1 MSSGERFAFP
11 PFCAQ
16 AASASPYNYGPKEQQ
31 NTFGYHLQ
39 PKFRN
44 TNNKNCDLLDLF
56 EEGVAK
62 EKLHKIELRK
72 DAMMLLRIKQKYDI
86 ISQHFA
92 KYKDRTYGGHK
103 KPKFPVIK
111 LNNGDNLLMYPPD
124 EMYQFPEVYEI
135 FLEELQNCNI
145 SFFGALPNLHRL
157 SIRFSNISLMDESE
171 YLAVPRYI
179 NLRELNLNCN
189 NLDTSCLYIICHMK
203 NLRILNLMGNFL
215 TTDIPDLTELEYLE
229 ELNLSYN
236 HIESYFINLNLL
248 KDFKLHGNNLIQD
261 QNNQNNS
268 EYNKLNQT
276 EESKDEDVVN
286 TQPNIRNSKPNEK
299 KKEKKNKAKET
310 LSESSKNTDEMKTH
324 TIDSNS
330 KNDSSKTD
338 MNNNFSNNTNFKIEK
353 NNNSYNDREI
363 NAKHLSNNQQ
373 IFFNLQKYLETNI
386 QPFFHK
392 LSMLKNLTTLNLSHN
407 KIHFFDIS
415 QEFLLKNHG
424 FSKLENLDLSNN
436 IIEDE
441 IAILMIINLPVIK
454 NVDVSE
460 NPLVNNKVAFEDIE
474 YEIFKFKNILLTN
487 RVKPRKT
494 NKIILKDLLAFP
506 PSPYLVKKFPLQ
518 QKTKKE
524 LIVPIKE
531 EPLIL
536 PETKAVEENN
546 NNDNNETN
554 EEKENNSVKIGDI
567 ELPPIF
573 QNSLNPI
580 LVTRLDLVG
589 KSKKNKNLKKK

>member
-1 MSSGERFAFP
+1 MT
-11 PFCAQ
+11 
-16 AASASPYNYGPKEQQ
+16 KDQQ

-39 PKFRN
+39 PKFRKIGS
-44 TNNKNCDLLDLF
+44 KNCDLLDLF
-56 EEGVAK
+56 EEGIAK

-92 KYKDRTYGGHK
+92 KYKDRTFGANK

-124 EMYQFPEVYEI
+124 EMYQFYEVYEI

-145 SFFGALPNLHRL
+145 SFFGALPNLHKL
-157 SIRFSNISLMDESE
+157 SIRFSNISLMDERE
-171 YLAVPRYI
+171 YLAQPRYT

-189 NLDTSCLYIICHMK
+189 NLDTSCLDIICHMK
-203 NLRILNLMGNFL
+203 NLRILNLMGNFI
-215 TTDIPDLTELEYLE
+215 TAEIPDLTELEYLE
-229 ELNLSYN
+229 EINLSYN
-236 HIESYFINLNLL
+236 HIESYFVNLNLL
-248 KDFKLHGNNLIQD
+248 KDFKLHGNNIIQE
-261 QNNQNNS
+261 NENENEN
-268 EYNKLNQT
+268 EEGNKINQT

-286 TQPNIRNSKPNEK
+286 TQSNIRNSNPNK
-299 KKEKKNKAKET
+299 KRSKDINMNNI
-310 LSESSKNTDEMKTH
+310 SESSKNNYNYNYNEE
-324 TIDSNS
+324 
-330 KNDSSKTD
+330 SKTNSIES
-338 MNNNFSNNTNFKIEK
+338 NNNNYNKRGNTSNNYI
-353 NNNSYNDREI
+353 NNNNISYNDREI

-373 IFFNLQKYLETNI
+373 IFFSLQKYLETNI

-392 LSMLKNLTTLNLSHN
+392 LSLLKSLKILNLSHN
-407 KIHFFDIS
+407 KIHFFDIN
-415 QEFLLKNHG
+415 QEFLQKNNG
-424 FSKLENLDLSNN
+424 FRRLESLDLSNN

-441 IAILMIINLPVIK
+441 IAILMVINLPVIQ

-460 NPLVNNKVAFEDIE
+460 NPLVNNKAAYEDIE

-506 PSPYLVKKFPLQ
+506 PAPYLVKKFPF
-518 QKTKKE
+518 KPKSKKE

-531 EPLIL
+531 EPVITPDNEEEDLIG
-536 PETKAVEENN
+536 
-546 NNDNNETN
+546 DNT
-554 EEKENNSVKIGDI
+554 EKENENEVKNNNEKIGDI

-573 QNSLNPI
+573 NNVNPI
-580 LVTRLDLVG
+580 FDTKLDIVG
-589 KSKKNKNLKKK
+589 KSKKNKIYNNKKK

>member
-1 MSSGERFAFP
+1 M
-11 PFCAQ
+11 
-16 AASASPYNYGPKEQQ
+16 YNYVTREQQ

-39 PKFRN
+39 PKFRKIGS
-44 TNNKNCDLLDLF
+44 KNCDLLDLF
-56 EEGVAK
+56 EEGIAK

-92 KYKDRTYGGHK
+92 KYKDNTYAGPK

-124 EMYQFPEVYEI
+124 EMYQFYEVYEI

-145 SFFGALPNLHRL
+145 SFFGALPNLHKL
-157 SIRFSNISLMDESE
+157 SIRFSNISLMDEKE
-171 YLAVPRYI
+171 YLSMPRYV

-189 NLDTSCLYIICHMK
+189 NLDSSCLDIISHMK
-203 NLRILNLMGNFL
+203 NLRILNLMGNFINAE
-215 TTDIPDLTELEYLE
+215 IPDLTELEYLE
-229 ELNLSYN
+229 EINLSYN
-236 HIESYFINLNLL
+236 HIESYFVNLNLL
-248 KDFKLHGNNLIQD
+248 KDFKLHGNNIIQENENENED
-261 QNNQNNS
+261 I
-268 EYNKLNQT
+268 NKINQT

-286 TQPNIRNSKPNEK
+286 TQSNIRNSKPNK
-299 KKEKKNKAKET
+299 KKGKDFSNEESKTNNSIESINNKKGNNI
-310 LSESSKNTDEMKTH
+310 SKNN
-324 TIDSNS
+324 I
-330 KNDSSKTD
+330 
-338 MNNNFSNNTNFKIEK
+338 
-353 NNNSYNDREI
+353 SYNDREI

-392 LSMLKNLTTLNLSHN
+392 LSLLKNLKTLNLSHN
-407 KIHFFDIS
+407 KIHFFDIN
-415 QEFLLKNHG
+415 QEFLQKNNG
-424 FSKLENLDLSNN
+424 FKNLDTLDLSNN

-460 NPLVNNKVAFEDIE
+460 NPLVNNKAAFEDIE

-506 PSPYLVKKFPLQ
+506 PAPYLVKKFPF
-518 QKTKKE
+518 KPKSKKE

-531 EPLIL
+531 EPIIV
-536 PETKAVEENN
+536 PDNEEDTENN
-546 NNDNNETN
+546 NYETDNEIKN
-554 EEKENNSVKIGDI
+554 NNSEKIGDV

-573 QNSLNPI
+573 NNVNPI
-580 LVTRLDLVG
+580 FDTKLDIVG
-589 KSKKNKNLKKK
+589 KSKKNKIYNKKK

>member
-1 MSSGERFAFP
+1 M
-11 PFCAQ
+11 
-16 AASASPYNYGPKEQQ
+16 YNYVTREQQ

-39 PKFRN
+39 PKFRKIGS
-44 TNNKNCDLLDLF
+44 KNCDLLDLF
-56 EEGVAK
+56 EEGIAK

-92 KYKDRTYGGHK
+92 KYKDNTYAGHK

-124 EMYQFPEVYEI
+124 EMYQFYEVYEI

-145 SFFGALPNLHRL
+145 SFFGALPNLHKL
-157 SIRFSNISLMDESE
+157 SIRFSNISLMDEKE
-171 YLAVPRYI
+171 YLSMPRYV

-189 NLDTSCLYIICHMK
+189 NLDSSCLDIISHMK
-203 NLRILNLMGNFL
+203 NLRILNLMGNFINAE
-215 TTDIPDLTELEYLE
+215 IPDLTELKYLE
-229 ELNLSYN
+229 EINLSYN
-236 HIESYFINLNLL
+236 HIESYFVNLNLL
-248 KDFKLHGNNLIQD
+248 KDFKLHGNNIIQENENENED
-261 QNNQNNS
+261 I
-268 EYNKLNQT
+268 NKINQT

-286 TQPNIRNSKPNEK
+286 TQSNIRNSKPNK
-299 KKEKKNKAKET
+299 KKGKDFSNEESKTNNSIESINNKKGNNI
-310 LSESSKNTDEMKTH
+310 SKNN
-324 TIDSNS
+324 I
-330 KNDSSKTD
+330 
-338 MNNNFSNNTNFKIEK
+338 
-353 NNNSYNDREI
+353 SYNDREI

-392 LSMLKNLTTLNLSHN
+392 LSLLKNLKTLNLSHN
-407 KIHFFDIS
+407 KIHFFDIN
-415 QEFLLKNHG
+415 QEFLQKNNG
-424 FSKLENLDLSNN
+424 FKNLDTLDLSNN

-460 NPLVNNKVAFEDIE
+460 NPLVNNKAAFEDIE

-506 PSPYLVKKFPLQ
+506 PAPYLVKKFPF
-518 QKTKKE
+518 KPKSKKE

-531 EPLIL
+531 EPIIV
-536 PETKAVEENN
+536 PDNEEDTENN
-546 NNDNNETN
+546 NYETDNEIKN
-554 EEKENNSVKIGDI
+554 NNSEKIGDV

-573 QNSLNPI
+573 NNVNPI
-580 LVTRLDLVG
+580 FDTKLDIVG
-589 KSKKNKNLKKK
+589 KSKKNKIYNKKK

>member
-1 MSSGERFAFP
+1 M
-11 PFCAQ
+11 
-16 AASASPYNYGPKEQQ
+16 YNYIAREQQ

-39 PKFRN
+39 PKFRKIGS
-44 TNNKNCDLLDLF
+44 KNCDLLDLF
-56 EEGVAK
+56 EEGIAK

-124 EMYQFPEVYEI
+124 EMYQFYEVYEI

-145 SFFGALPNLHRL
+145 SFFGALPNLHKL
-157 SIRFSNISLMDESE
+157 SIRFSNISLMDERE
-171 YLAVPRYI
+171 YLSMPRYV

-189 NLDTSCLYIICHMK
+189 NLDASCLDIICHMK
-203 NLRILNLMGNFL
+203 NLRILNLMGNFINAE
-215 TTDIPDLTELEYLE
+215 IPDMSKLEYLE
-229 ELNLSYN
+229 EINLSYN
-236 HIESYFINLNLL
+236 HIESYFVNLNLL
-248 KDFKLHGNNLIQD
+248 KDFKLHGNNIIQE
-261 QNNQNNS
+261 NENENEN
-268 EYNKLNQT
+268 EEGNKINQT

-286 TQPNIRNSKPNEK
+286 TQSNIRNSKPNK
-299 KKEKKNKAKET
+299 KRGKDNNI
-310 LSESSKNTDEMKTH
+310 SISSKNNNEE
-324 TIDSNS
+324 
-330 KNDSSKTD
+330 SKTNTIES
-338 MNNNFSNNTNFKIEK
+338 NNNKKDNTSNFDK
-353 NNNSYNDREI
+353 NNNISYNDREI

-392 LSMLKNLTTLNLSHN
+392 LSLLKNLKTLNLSHN
-407 KIHFFDIS
+407 KIHFFDIN
-415 QEFLLKNHG
+415 QEFLQKNNG
-424 FSKLENLDLSNN
+424 FRSLETLDLSNN

-441 IAILMIINLPVIK
+441 IAILMLINLPVIQ

-460 NPLVNNKVAFEDIE
+460 NPLVNNKAAFEDIE

-506 PSPYLVKKFPLQ
+506 PAPYLVKKFPFKL
-518 QKTKKE
+518 KSKKE

-531 EPLIL
+531 EPIIIPDNEEEEDLINTNT
-536 PETKAVEENN
+536 ENEIKNN
-546 NNDNNETN
+546 NNTSE
-554 EEKENNSVKIGDI
+554 KIGDV

-573 QNSLNPI
+573 NNVNPI
-580 LVTRLDLVG
+580 FDTKLDIVG
-589 KSKKNKNLKKK
+589 KSKKNKIYNKKK

>member
-1 MSSGERFAFP
+1 MT
-11 PFCAQ
+11 
-16 AASASPYNYGPKEQQ
+16 KDQQ

-39 PKFRN
+39 PKFRKIGS
-44 TNNKNCDLLDLF
+44 KNCDLLDLF
-56 EEGVAK
+56 EEGIAK

-92 KYKDRTYGGHK
+92 KYKDRTFGANK

-124 EMYQFPEVYEI
+124 EMYQFYEVYEI

-145 SFFGALPNLHRL
+145 SFFGALPNLHKL
-157 SIRFSNISLMDESE
+157 SIRFSNISLMDERE
-171 YLAVPRYI
+171 YLAQPRYT

-189 NLDTSCLYIICHMK
+189 NLDTSCLDIICHMK
-203 NLRILNLMGNFL
+203 NLRILNLMGNFI
-215 TTDIPDLTELEYLE
+215 TAEIPDLTELEYLE
-229 ELNLSYN
+229 EINLSYN
-236 HIESYFINLNLL
+236 HIESYFVNLNLL
-248 KDFKLHGNNLIQD
+248 KDFKLHGNNIIQE
-261 QNNQNNS
+261 NENEN
-268 EYNKLNQT
+268 EEGTKINQT

-286 TQPNIRNSKPNEK
+286 TQSNIRNSNPNK
-299 KKEKKNKAKET
+299 KRSKDINMNNI
-310 LSESSKNTDEMKTH
+310 SESSKNNYNYNYNEE
-324 TIDSNS
+324 
-330 KNDSSKTD
+330 SKTNSIES
-338 MNNNFSNNTNFKIEK
+338 NNNNYNKRGNTSNNY
-353 NNNSYNDREI
+353 NNNNNISYNDREI

-373 IFFNLQKYLETNI
+373 IFFSLQKYLETNI

-392 LSMLKNLTTLNLSHN
+392 LSLLKSLKILNLSHN
-407 KIHFFDIS
+407 KIHFFDIN
-415 QEFLLKNHG
+415 QEFLQKNNG
-424 FSKLENLDLSNN
+424 FRRLESLDLSNN

-441 IAILMIINLPVIK
+441 IAILMVINLPVIQ

-460 NPLVNNKVAFEDIE
+460 NPLVNNKAAYEDIE

-506 PSPYLVKKFPLQ
+506 PAPYLVKKFPF
-518 QKTKKE
+518 KPKSKKE

-531 EPLIL
+531 EPVITPDNEEEDLIG
-536 PETKAVEENN
+536 
-546 NNDNNETN
+546 DNT
-554 EEKENNSVKIGDI
+554 EKENENEVKNNNEKIGDI

-573 QNSLNPI
+573 NNVNPI
-580 LVTRLDLVG
+580 FDTKLDIVG
-589 KSKKNKNLKKK
+589 KSKKNKIYNNKKK

>member
-1 MSSGERFAFP
+1 M
-11 PFCAQ
+11 
-16 AASASPYNYGPKEQQ
+16 YNYVTREQQ

-39 PKFRN
+39 PKFRKIGS
-44 TNNKNCDLLDLF
+44 KNCDLLDLF
-56 EEGVAK
+56 EEGIAK

-92 KYKDRTYGGHK
+92 KYKDNTYAGHK

-124 EMYQFPEVYEI
+124 EMYQFYEVYEI

-145 SFFGALPNLHRL
+145 SFFGALPNLHKL
-157 SIRFSNISLMDESE
+157 SIRFSNISLMDEKE
-171 YLAVPRYI
+171 YLSMPRYV

-189 NLDTSCLYIICHMK
+189 NLDSSCLDIISHMK
-203 NLRILNLMGNFL
+203 NLRILNLMGNFINAE
-215 TTDIPDLTELEYLE
+215 IPDLTELEYLE
-229 ELNLSYN
+229 EINLSYN
-236 HIESYFINLNLL
+236 HIESYFVNLNLL
-248 KDFKLHGNNLIQD
+248 KDFKLHGNNIIQENENENED
-261 QNNQNNS
+261 I
-268 EYNKLNQT
+268 NKINQT

-286 TQPNIRNSKPNEK
+286 TQSNIRNSKPK
-299 KKEKKNKAKET
+299 KKKGKDFSNEESKTNNSIESINNKKGNNI
-310 LSESSKNTDEMKTH
+310 SKNN
-324 TIDSNS
+324 I
-330 KNDSSKTD
+330 
-338 MNNNFSNNTNFKIEK
+338 
-353 NNNSYNDREI
+353 SYNDREI

-392 LSMLKNLTTLNLSHN
+392 LSLLKNLKTLNLSHN
-407 KIHFFDIS
+407 KIHFFDIN
-415 QEFLLKNHG
+415 QEFLQKNNG
-424 FSKLENLDLSNN
+424 FKNLDTLDLSNN

-460 NPLVNNKVAFEDIE
+460 NPLVNNKAAFEDIE

-506 PSPYLVKKFPLQ
+506 PAPYLVKKFPF
-518 QKTKKE
+518 KPKSKKE

-531 EPLIL
+531 EPIIV
-536 PETKAVEENN
+536 PDNEEDTDNN
-546 NNDNNETN
+546 NYETDNEIKN
-554 EEKENNSVKIGDI
+554 NNSEKIGDV

-573 QNSLNPI
+573 NNVNPI
-580 LVTRLDLVG
+580 FDTKLDIVG
-589 KSKKNKNLKKK
+589 KSKKNKIYNKKK

>member
-1 MSSGERFAFP
+1 M
-11 PFCAQ
+11 
-16 AASASPYNYGPKEQQ
+16 YNYGAREQQ

-44 TNNKNCDLLDLF
+44 TNNRNCDLLDLF

-92 KYKDRTYGGHK
+92 KYKDRTYGGNK

-124 EMYQFPEVYEI
+124 EMYQFPEIYEI

-157 SIRFSNISLMDESE
+157 SIRFSNISLMDENE
-171 YLAVPRYI
+171 YLSMPRYT

-189 NLDTSCLYIICHMK
+189 NLDSTCLDIICHMK
-203 NLRILNLMGNFL
+203 NLRVLNLMGNFI
-215 TTDIPDLTELEYLE
+215 TADIPALTGLEYLE

-248 KDFKLHGNNLIQD
+248 KDFKLHGNNMIQEQNI
-261 QNNQNNS
+261 QNNDD
-268 EYNKLNQT
+268 YNKLNQT
-276 EESKDEDVVN
+276 EDSKDEDVVKTQSNIKN
-286 TQPNIRNSKPNEK
+286 TKPNEQK
-299 KKEKKNKAKET
+299 RIERQKGKDT
-310 LSESSKNTDEMKTH
+310 LTDSSKNTEEIKTH
-324 TIDSNS
+324 SVDTNS
-330 KNDSSKTD
+330 KNISSKTD
-338 MNNNFSNNTNFKIEK
+338 MNNNNTNIISNNNSNFKIEK
-353 NNNSYNDREI
+353 NNNSYNDKEI

-392 LSMLKNLTTLNLSHN
+392 LSALKNLTTLNLSHN

-415 QEFLLKNHG
+415 QDFLLKNNG

-460 NPLVNNKVAFEDIE
+460 NPLVNNKAAFEDIE

-487 RVKPRKT
+487 KVKPRKT

-506 PSPYLVKKFPLQ
+506 PAPYLVKKFPLQ

-524 LIVPIKE
+524 LIVPIKDEPIIIPENNKQE
-531 EPLIL
+531 E
-536 PETKAVEENN
+536 TSNN
-546 NNDNNETN
+546 NNSDLTN
-554 EEKENNSVKIGDI
+554 DVNKENNSTKLGDI

-573 QNSLNPI
+573 QNSSNPI

-589 KSKKNKNLKKK
+589 KSKKNKNNKKK

>member
-1 MSSGERFAFP
+1 MT
-11 PFCAQ
+11 
-16 AASASPYNYGPKEQQ
+16 KDQQ

-39 PKFRN
+39 PKFRKIGS
-44 TNNKNCDLLDLF
+44 KNCDLLDLF
-56 EEGVAK
+56 EEGIAK

-92 KYKDRTYGGHK
+92 KYKDRTFGANK

-124 EMYQFPEVYEI
+124 EMYQFYEVYEI

-145 SFFGALPNLHRL
+145 SFFGALPNLHKL
-157 SIRFSNISLMDESE
+157 SIRFSNISLMDERE
-171 YLAVPRYI
+171 YLAQPRYT

-189 NLDTSCLYIICHMK
+189 NLDTSCLDIICHMK
-203 NLRILNLMGNFL
+203 NLRILNLMGNFI
-215 TTDIPDLTELEYLE
+215 TAEIPDLTELEYLE
-229 ELNLSYN
+229 EINLSYN
-236 HIESYFINLNLL
+236 HIESYFVNLNLL
-248 KDFKLHGNNLIQD
+248 KDFKLHGNNIIQE
-261 QNNQNNS
+261 NENENEN
-268 EYNKLNQT
+268 EEGNKINQT

-286 TQPNIRNSKPNEK
+286 TQSNIRNSNPNK
-299 KKEKKNKAKET
+299 KRSKDINMNNI
-310 LSESSKNTDEMKTH
+310 SESSKNNYNYNYNDE
-324 TIDSNS
+324 
-330 KNDSSKTD
+330 SKTNSIES
-338 MNNNFSNNTNFKIEK
+338 NNNNYNKRGNTSNNY
-353 NNNSYNDREI
+353 NNNNNISYNDREI

-373 IFFNLQKYLETNI
+373 IFFSLQKYLETNI

-392 LSMLKNLTTLNLSHN
+392 LSLLKSLKILNLSHN
-407 KIHFFDIS
+407 KIHFFDIN
-415 QEFLLKNHG
+415 QEFLQKNNG
-424 FSKLENLDLSNN
+424 FRRLESLDLSNN

-441 IAILMIINLPVIK
+441 IAILMVINLPVIQ

-460 NPLVNNKVAFEDIE
+460 NPLVNNKAAYEDIE

-506 PSPYLVKKFPLQ
+506 PAPYLVKKFPF
-518 QKTKKE
+518 KPKSKKE

-531 EPLIL
+531 EPVITPDNEEEDLIG
-536 PETKAVEENN
+536 
-546 NNDNNETN
+546 DNT
-554 EEKENNSVKIGDI
+554 EKENENEVKNNNEKIGDI

-573 QNSLNPI
+573 NNVNPI
-580 LVTRLDLVG
+580 FDTKLDIVG
-589 KSKKNKNLKKK
+589 KSKKNKIYNNKKK

>member
-1 MSSGERFAFP
+1 M
-11 PFCAQ
+11 
-16 AASASPYNYGPKEQQ
+16 YNYVTREQH

-39 PKFRN
+39 PKFRKIGS
-44 TNNKNCDLLDLF
+44 KNCDLLDLF
-56 EEGVAK
+56 EEGIAK

-92 KYKDRTYGGHK
+92 KYKDNTYAGHK

-124 EMYQFPEVYEI
+124 EMYQFYEVYEI

-145 SFFGALPNLHRL
+145 SFFGALPNLHKL
-157 SIRFSNISLMDESE
+157 SIRFSNISLMDEKE
-171 YLAVPRYI
+171 YLSMPRYV

-189 NLDTSCLYIICHMK
+189 NLDSSCLDIISHMK
-203 NLRILNLMGNFL
+203 NLRILNLMGNFINAE
-215 TTDIPDLTELEYLE
+215 IPDMSQLEFLE
-229 ELNLSYN
+229 EINLSYN
-236 HIESYFINLNLL
+236 HIESYFVNLNLL
-248 KDFKLHGNNLIQD
+248 KDFKLHGNNIIQENENENED
-261 QNNQNNS
+261 I
-268 EYNKLNQT
+268 NKINQT

-286 TQPNIRNSKPNEK
+286 TQSNIRNSKPNK
-299 KKEKKNKAKET
+299 KKGKDFSNEESKTNNSIESINNKKGNNI
-310 LSESSKNTDEMKTH
+310 SKNN
-324 TIDSNS
+324 I
-330 KNDSSKTD
+330 
-338 MNNNFSNNTNFKIEK
+338 
-353 NNNSYNDREI
+353 SYNDREI

-392 LSMLKNLTTLNLSHN
+392 LSLLKNLKTLNLSHN
-407 KIHFFDIS
+407 KIHFFDIN
-415 QEFLLKNHG
+415 QEFLQKNNG
-424 FSKLENLDLSNN
+424 FKNLDTLDLSNN

-460 NPLVNNKVAFEDIE
+460 NPLVNNKAAFEDIE

-506 PSPYLVKKFPLQ
+506 PAPYLVKKFPF
-518 QKTKKE
+518 KPKSKKE

-531 EPLIL
+531 EPIIV
-536 PETKAVEENN
+536 PDNEEDTENN
-546 NNDNNETN
+546 NYETDNEIKN
-554 EEKENNSVKIGDI
+554 NNSEKIGDV

-573 QNSLNPI
+573 NNVNPI
-580 LVTRLDLVG
+580 FDTKLDIVG
-589 KSKKNKNLKKK
+589 KSKKNKIYNKKK

>member
-1 MSSGERFAFP
+1 M
-11 PFCAQ
+11 
-16 AASASPYNYGPKEQQ
+16 YNYGVKEQQ

-86 ISQHFA
+86 ISQHFS
-92 KYKDRTYGGHK
+92 KYKDRTFGGHK
-103 KPKFPVIK
+103 KAKFPVIK
-111 LNNGDNLLMYPPD
+111 LNNGENLLMYPPD
-124 EMYQFPEVYEI
+124 EMYQFYEVYEI

-145 SFFGALPNLHRL
+145 SFFGALPNLHKL
-157 SIRFSNISLMDESE
+157 SIRFSNISLMDEKE
-171 YLAVPRYI
+171 YLSTPRYV

-189 NLDTSCLYIICHMK
+189 NLDSSCLDIICHMK
-203 NLRILNLMGNFL
+203 NLRILNLMGNFINAE
-215 TTDIPDLTELEYLE
+215 IPDMSQLEFLE
-229 ELNLSYN
+229 EINLSYN
-236 HIESYFINLNLL
+236 HIESYFVNLNLL
-248 KDFKLHGNNLIQD
+248 KDFKLHGNNIIPE
-261 QNNQNNS
+261 NEN
-268 EYNKLNQT
+268 EEGTKNQT

-286 TQPNIRNSKPNEK
+286 TQTNIKNSKPNK
-299 KKEKKNKAKET
+299 KKLKE
-310 LSESSKNTDEMKTH
+310 
-324 TIDSNS
+324 
-330 KNDSSKTD
+330 
-338 MNNNFSNNTNFKIEK
+338 NNNNMSDTSK
-353 NNNSYNDREI
+353 NNNEESKTNSVESNFNKRGNMSNNLDKNNNNISYNDREI

-392 LSMLKNLTTLNLSHN
+392 LSLLKNLKSLNLSHN
-407 KIHFFDIS
+407 KIHFFDIN
-415 QEFLLKNHG
+415 QEYLQKNNG
-424 FSKLENLDLSNN
+424 FKRLETLDLSNN

-460 NPLVNNKVAFEDIE
+460 NPLVNNKAAFEDIE

-506 PSPYLVKKFPLQ
+506 PAPYLVKKFPF
-518 QKTKKE
+518 KPKSKKE
-524 LIVPIKE
+524 LIVPIKD
-531 EPLIL
+531 EPIIE
-536 PETKAVEENN
+536 PE
-546 NNDNNETN
+546 N
-554 EEKENNSVKIGDI
+554 EEDINDKTETENKNANNSEKIGDI

-573 QNSLNPI
+573 NNVNPI
-580 LVTRLDLVG
+580 FDTKLDIVG
-589 KSKKNKNLKKK
+589 KSKKNKLYNKKK

>member
-1 MSSGERFAFP
+1 M
-11 PFCAQ
+11 
-16 AASASPYNYGPKEQQ
+16 YNYIAREQQ

-39 PKFRN
+39 PKFRKIGS
-44 TNNKNCDLLDLF
+44 KNCDLLDLF
-56 EEGVAK
+56 EEGIAK

-124 EMYQFPEVYEI
+124 EMYQFYEVYEI

-145 SFFGALPNLHRL
+145 SFFGALPNLHKL
-157 SIRFSNISLMDESE
+157 SIRFSNISLMDERE
-171 YLAVPRYI
+171 YLSMPRYV

-189 NLDTSCLYIICHMK
+189 NLDASCLDIICHMK
-203 NLRILNLMGNFL
+203 NLRILNLMGNFINAE
-215 TTDIPDLTELEYLE
+215 IPDMSKLEYLE
-229 ELNLSYN
+229 EINLSYN
-236 HIESYFINLNLL
+236 HIESYFVNLNLL
-248 KDFKLHGNNLIQD
+248 KDFKLHGNNIIQE
-261 QNNQNNS
+261 NENEN
-268 EYNKLNQT
+268 EEGTKVNQT
-276 EESKDEDVVN
+276 EDSKDEDVVN
-286 TQPNIRNSKPNEK
+286 TQSNIRNSKPNK
-299 KKEKKNKAKET
+299 KRGKDNNI
-310 LSESSKNTDEMKTH
+310 SISSKNNNEE
-324 TIDSNS
+324 
-330 KNDSSKTD
+330 SKTNTIES
-338 MNNNFSNNTNFKIEK
+338 NNNKKDNTSNFDK
-353 NNNSYNDREI
+353 NNNISYNDREI

-392 LSMLKNLTTLNLSHN
+392 LSLLKNLKTLNLSHN
-407 KIHFFDIS
+407 KIHFFDIN
-415 QEFLLKNHG
+415 QEFLQKNNG
-424 FSKLENLDLSNN
+424 FRSLETLDLSNN

-441 IAILMIINLPVIK
+441 IAILMLINLPVIQ

-460 NPLVNNKVAFEDIE
+460 NPLVNNKAAFEDIE

-506 PSPYLVKKFPLQ
+506 PAPYLVKKFPFKL
-518 QKTKKE
+518 KSKKE

-531 EPLIL
+531 EPIIIPDNEEEEDLINTNT
-536 PETKAVEENN
+536 ENEIKNN
-546 NNDNNETN
+546 NNNTSE
-554 EEKENNSVKIGDI
+554 KIGDV

-573 QNSLNPI
+573 NNVNPI
-580 LVTRLDLVG
+580 FDTKLDIVG
-589 KSKKNKNLKKK
+589 KSKKNKIYNKKK

>member
-1 MSSGERFAFP
+1 M
-11 PFCAQ
+11 
-16 AASASPYNYGPKEQQ
+16 YNYVTREQQ

-39 PKFRN
+39 PKFRKIGS
-44 TNNKNCDLLDLF
+44 KNCDLLDLF
-56 EEGVAK
+56 EEGIAK

-92 KYKDRTYGGHK
+92 KYKDNTYAGHK

-124 EMYQFPEVYEI
+124 EMYQFYEVYEI

-145 SFFGALPNLHRL
+145 SFFGALPNLHKL
-157 SIRFSNISLMDESE
+157 SIRFSNISLMDEKE
-171 YLAVPRYI
+171 YLSMPRYV

-189 NLDTSCLYIICHMK
+189 NLDSSCLDIISHMK
-203 NLRILNLMGNFL
+203 NLRILNLMGNFINAE
-215 TTDIPDLTELEYLE
+215 IPDLTELKYLE
-229 ELNLSYN
+229 EINLSYN
-236 HIESYFINLNLL
+236 HIESYFVNLNLL
-248 KDFKLHGNNLIQD
+248 KDFKLHGNNIIQENENENED
-261 QNNQNNS
+261 I
-268 EYNKLNQT
+268 NKINQT

-286 TQPNIRNSKPNEK
+286 TQSNIRNSKPNK
-299 KKEKKNKAKET
+299 KKGKDFSNEESKTNNSIESINNKKGNNI
-310 LSESSKNTDEMKTH
+310 SKNN
-324 TIDSNS
+324 I
-330 KNDSSKTD
+330 
-338 MNNNFSNNTNFKIEK
+338 
-353 NNNSYNDREI
+353 SYNDREI

-392 LSMLKNLTTLNLSHN
+392 LSLLKNLKTLNLSHN
-407 KIHFFDIS
+407 KIHFFDIN
-415 QEFLLKNHG
+415 QEFLQKNNG
-424 FSKLENLDLSNN
+424 FKNLDTLDLSNN

-441 IAILMIINLPVIK
+441 IAILMIINLPAIK

-460 NPLVNNKVAFEDIE
+460 NPLVNNKAAFEDIE

-506 PSPYLVKKFPLQ
+506 PAPYLVKKFPF
-518 QKTKKE
+518 KPKSKKE

-531 EPLIL
+531 EPIIV
-536 PETKAVEENN
+536 PDNEEDTENN
-546 NNDNNETN
+546 NYETDNEIKN
-554 EEKENNSVKIGDI
+554 NNSEKIGDV

-573 QNSLNPI
+573 NNVNPI
-580 LVTRLDLVG
+580 FDTKLDIVG
-589 KSKKNKNLKKK
+589 KSKKNKIYNKKK

>member
-1 MSSGERFAFP
+1 M
-11 PFCAQ
+11 
-16 AASASPYNYGPKEQQ
+16 YNYIAREQQ

-39 PKFRN
+39 PKFRKIGS
-44 TNNKNCDLLDLF
+44 KNCDLLDLF
-56 EEGVAK
+56 EEGIAK

-103 KPKFPVIK
+103 KNKFPVIK

-124 EMYQFPEVYEI
+124 EMYQFYEVYEI

-145 SFFGALPNLHRL
+145 SFFGALPNLHKL
-157 SIRFSNISLMDESE
+157 SIRFSNISLMDERE
-171 YLAVPRYI
+171 YLSTPRYV

-189 NLDTSCLYIICHMK
+189 NLDSSCLDIICHMK
-203 NLRILNLMGNFL
+203 NLRILNLMGNFINAE
-215 TTDIPDLTELEYLE
+215 IPDMSELEFLE
-229 ELNLSYN
+229 EINLSYN
-236 HIESYFINLNLL
+236 HIESYFVNLNLL
-248 KDFKLHGNNLIQD
+248 KDFKLHGNNIIQENENENED
-261 QNNQNNS
+261 I
-268 EYNKLNQT
+268 NKINQT

-286 TQPNIRNSKPNEK
+286 TQSNIRNSKPNK
-299 KKEKKNKAKET
+299 KKGKDFSNEESKTNNSIESINNKKGNNI
-310 LSESSKNTDEMKTH
+310 SKNN
-324 TIDSNS
+324 I
-330 KNDSSKTD
+330 
-338 MNNNFSNNTNFKIEK
+338 
-353 NNNSYNDREI
+353 SYNDREI

-392 LSMLKNLTTLNLSHN
+392 LSLLKNLKTLNLSHN
-407 KIHFFDIS
+407 KIHFFDIN
-415 QEFLLKNHG
+415 QEFLQKNNG
-424 FSKLENLDLSNN
+424 FKNLDTLDLSNN

-460 NPLVNNKVAFEDIE
+460 NPLVNNKAAFEDIE

-506 PSPYLVKKFPLQ
+506 PAPYLVKKFPF
-518 QKTKKE
+518 KPKSKKE

-531 EPLIL
+531 EPIIV
-536 PETKAVEENN
+536 PDNEEDTENN
-546 NNDNNETN
+546 NYETDNEIKN
-554 EEKENNSVKIGDI
+554 NNSEKIGDV

-573 QNSLNPI
+573 NNVNPI
-580 LVTRLDLVG
+580 FDTKLDIVG
-589 KSKKNKNLKKK
+589 KSKKNKIYNKKK

>member
-1 MSSGERFAFP
+1 M
-11 PFCAQ
+11 
-16 AASASPYNYGPKEQQ
+16 YNYVAREQQ

-39 PKFRN
+39 PKFRKM
-44 TNNKNCDLLDLF
+44 NNKNCDLLDLF
-56 EEGVAK
+56 EEGIAK

-124 EMYQFPEVYEI
+124 EMYQFFEVYEI

-145 SFFGALPNLHRL
+145 SFFGALPNLYKL
-157 SIRFSNISLMDESE
+157 SIRFSNISLMDERE
-171 YLAVPRYI
+171 YLAQPRYT

-189 NLDTSCLYIICHMK
+189 NLDSSCLDIICHMK
-203 NLRILNLMGNFL
+203 NLRILNLMGNFINA
-215 TTDIPDLTELEYLE
+215 DIPDMTGLEYLE
-229 ELNLSYN
+229 EINLSYN
-236 HIESYFINLNLL
+236 HIESYFVNLNLL
-248 KDFKLHGNNLIQD
+248 KDFKLHGNNILEENGNETGEI
-261 QNNQNNS
+261 
-268 EYNKLNQT
+268 NKQNQT

-286 TQPNIRNSKPNEK
+286 TQSNIRNGNDK
-299 KKEKKNKAKET
+299 KKERGNNNV
-310 LSESSKNTDEMKTH
+310 SDSSKNEEESKTH
-324 TIDSNS
+324 SIESIS
-330 KNDSSKTD
+330 KNGYIKHDKNYSDNSS
-338 MNNNFSNNTNFKIEK
+338 NLKIDR

-392 LSMLKNLTTLNLSHN
+392 LSLLKSLKTLNLSHN
-407 KIHFFDIS
+407 KIHFFDIN
-415 QEFLLKNHG
+415 QEFLLKNNG
-424 FSKLENLDLSNN
+424 FRVLESLDLSNN

-460 NPLVNNKVAFEDIE
+460 NPLVNNKAAFEDIE

-506 PSPYLVKKFPLQ
+506 PAPYLVKKFPFKP
-518 QKTKKE
+518 KTKKE

-531 EPLIL
+531 EPIII
-536 PETKAVEENN
+536 P
-546 NNDNNETN
+546 ETN
-554 EEKENNSVKIGDI
+554 EDNTFNENSEVSDEIKNNNTSEKVGDI

-573 QNSLNPI
+573 NNVNPI
-580 LVTRLDLVG
+580 FDTKLDIVG
-589 KSKKNKNLKKK
+589 KSKKNKLYNKKK

>member
-1 MSSGERFAFP
+1 M
-11 PFCAQ
+11 
-16 AASASPYNYGPKEQQ
+16 YNYATREQQ

-39 PKFRN
+39 PKFRKIGS
-44 TNNKNCDLLDLF
+44 KNCDLLDLF
-56 EEGVAK
+56 EEGIAK

-92 KYKDRTYGGHK
+92 KYKDNTYAGHK

-124 EMYQFPEVYEI
+124 EMYQFYEVYEI

-145 SFFGALPNLHRL
+145 SFFGALPNLHKL
-157 SIRFSNISLMDESE
+157 SIRFSNISLMDEKE
-171 YLAVPRYI
+171 YLSMPRYV

-189 NLDTSCLYIICHMK
+189 NLDSSCLDIISHMK
-203 NLRILNLMGNFL
+203 NLRILNLMGNFINAE
-215 TTDIPDLTELEYLE
+215 IPDLTELEYLE
-229 ELNLSYN
+229 EINLSYN
-236 HIESYFINLNLL
+236 HIESYFVNLNLL
-248 KDFKLHGNNLIQD
+248 KDFKLHGNNIIQENENENED
-261 QNNQNNS
+261 I
-268 EYNKLNQT
+268 NKINQT

-286 TQPNIRNSKPNEK
+286 TQSNIRNSKPNK
-299 KKEKKNKAKET
+299 KKGKDFSNEESKTNNSIESINNKKGNNI
-310 LSESSKNTDEMKTH
+310 SKNN
-324 TIDSNS
+324 I
-330 KNDSSKTD
+330 
-338 MNNNFSNNTNFKIEK
+338 
-353 NNNSYNDREI
+353 SYNDREI

-392 LSMLKNLTTLNLSHN
+392 LSLLKNLKTLNLSHN
-407 KIHFFDIS
+407 KIHFFDIN
-415 QEFLLKNHG
+415 QEFLQKNNG
-424 FSKLENLDLSNN
+424 FKNLDTLDLSNN

-460 NPLVNNKVAFEDIE
+460 NPLVNNKAAFEDIE

-506 PSPYLVKKFPLQ
+506 PAPYLVKKFPF
-518 QKTKKE
+518 KPKSKKE

-531 EPLIL
+531 EPIIV
-536 PETKAVEENN
+536 PDNEEDTENN
-546 NNDNNETN
+546 NYETDNEIKN
-554 EEKENNSVKIGDI
+554 NNSEKIGDV

-573 QNSLNPI
+573 NNVNPI
-580 LVTRLDLVG
+580 FDTKLDIVG
-589 KSKKNKNLKKK
+589 KSKKNKIYNKKK

>member
-1 MSSGERFAFP
+1 M
-11 PFCAQ
+11 
-16 AASASPYNYGPKEQQ
+16 YNYVTREQQ

-39 PKFRN
+39 PKFRKIGS
-44 TNNKNCDLLDLF
+44 KNCDLLDLF
-56 EEGVAK
+56 EEGIAK

-92 KYKDRTYGGHK
+92 KYKDNTYAGYK

-124 EMYQFPEVYEI
+124 EMYQFYEVYEI

-145 SFFGALPNLHRL
+145 SFFGALPNLHKL
-157 SIRFSNISLMDESE
+157 SIRFSNISLMDEKE
-171 YLAVPRYI
+171 YLSMPRYV

-189 NLDTSCLYIICHMK
+189 NLDSSCLDIISHMK
-203 NLRILNLMGNFL
+203 NLRILNLMGNFINAE
-215 TTDIPDLTELEYLE
+215 IPDLTELEYLE
-229 ELNLSYN
+229 EINLSYN
-236 HIESYFINLNLL
+236 HIESYFVNLNLL
-248 KDFKLHGNNLIQD
+248 KDFKLHGNNIIQENENENED
-261 QNNQNNS
+261 I
-268 EYNKLNQT
+268 NKINQT

-286 TQPNIRNSKPNEK
+286 TQSNIRNSKPNK
-299 KKEKKNKAKET
+299 KKGKDFSNEESKTNNSIESINNKKGNNI
-310 LSESSKNTDEMKTH
+310 SKNN
-324 TIDSNS
+324 I
-330 KNDSSKTD
+330 
-338 MNNNFSNNTNFKIEK
+338 
-353 NNNSYNDREI
+353 SYNDREI

-392 LSMLKNLTTLNLSHN
+392 LSLLKNLKTLNLSHN
-407 KIHFFDIS
+407 KIHFFDIN
-415 QEFLLKNHG
+415 QEFLQKNNG
-424 FSKLENLDLSNN
+424 FKNLDTLDLSNN

-441 IAILMIINLPVIK
+441 IAILMIINLPAIK

-460 NPLVNNKVAFEDIE
+460 NPLVNNKAAFEDIE

-506 PSPYLVKKFPLQ
+506 PAPYLVKKFPF
-518 QKTKKE
+518 KPKSKKE

-531 EPLIL
+531 EPIIV
-536 PETKAVEENN
+536 PDNEEDTENN
-546 NNDNNETN
+546 NYETDNEIKN
-554 EEKENNSVKIGDI
+554 NNSEKIGDV

-573 QNSLNPI
+573 NNVNPI
-580 LVTRLDLVG
+580 FDTKLDIVG
-589 KSKKNKNLKKK
+589 KSKKNKIYNKKK

>member
-1 MSSGERFAFP
+1 M
-11 PFCAQ
+11 
-16 AASASPYNYGPKEQQ
+16 YNYVTREQQ

-39 PKFRN
+39 PKFRKIGS
-44 TNNKNCDLLDLF
+44 KNCDLLDLF
-56 EEGVAK
+56 EEGIAK

-92 KYKDRTYGGHK
+92 KYKDNTYAGHK

-124 EMYQFPEVYEI
+124 EMYQFYEVYEI

-145 SFFGALPNLHRL
+145 SFFGALPNLHKL
-157 SIRFSNISLMDESE
+157 SIRFSNISLMDEKE
-171 YLAVPRYI
+171 YLSMPRYV

-189 NLDTSCLYIICHMK
+189 NLDSSCLDIISHMK
-203 NLRILNLMGNFL
+203 NLRILNLMGNFINAE
-215 TTDIPDLTELEYLE
+215 IPDLTELEYLE
-229 ELNLSYN
+229 EINLSYN
-236 HIESYFINLNLL
+236 HIESYFVNLNLL
-248 KDFKLHGNNLIQD
+248 KDFKLHGNNIIQENENENED
-261 QNNQNNS
+261 I
-268 EYNKLNQT
+268 NKINQT

-286 TQPNIRNSKPNEK
+286 TQSNIRNSKPNK
-299 KKEKKNKAKET
+299 KKGKDFSNEESKTNNSIESINNKKGNNI
-310 LSESSKNTDEMKTH
+310 SKNN
-324 TIDSNS
+324 I
-330 KNDSSKTD
+330 
-338 MNNNFSNNTNFKIEK
+338 
-353 NNNSYNDREI
+353 SYNDREI

-392 LSMLKNLTTLNLSHN
+392 LSLLKSLKILNLSHN
-407 KIHFFDIS
+407 KIHFFDIN
-415 QEFLLKNHG
+415 QEFLQKNNG
-424 FSKLENLDLSNN
+424 FKNLDTLDLSNN

-460 NPLVNNKVAFEDIE
+460 NPLVNNKAAFEDIE

-506 PSPYLVKKFPLQ
+506 PAPYLVKKFPF
-518 QKTKKE
+518 KPKSKKE

-531 EPLIL
+531 EPIIV
-536 PETKAVEENN
+536 P
-546 NNDNNETN
+546 DN
-554 EEKENNSVKIGDI
+554 EEEINLINNSETDNEIKNNTEKIGDV

-573 QNSLNPI
+573 NNVNPI
-580 LVTRLDLVG
+580 FDTKLDIVG
-589 KSKKNKNLKKK
+589 KSKKNKIYNKKK

>member
-1 MSSGERFAFP
+1 M
-11 PFCAQ
+11 
-16 AASASPYNYGPKEQQ
+16 YNYVTREQQ

-39 PKFRN
+39 PKFRKIGS
-44 TNNKNCDLLDLF
+44 KNCDLLDLF
-56 EEGVAK
+56 EEGIAK

-92 KYKDRTYGGHK
+92 KYKDNTYAGHK

-124 EMYQFPEVYEI
+124 EMYQFYEVYEI

-145 SFFGALPNLHRL
+145 SFFGALPNLHKL
-157 SIRFSNISLMDESE
+157 SIRFSNISLMDEKE
-171 YLAVPRYI
+171 YLSMPRYV

-189 NLDTSCLYIICHMK
+189 NLDSSCLDIISHMK
-203 NLRILNLMGNFL
+203 NLRILNLMGNFINAE
-215 TTDIPDLTELEYLE
+215 IPDLTELEYLE
-229 ELNLSYN
+229 EINLSYN
-236 HIESYFINLNLL
+236 HIESYFVNLNLL
-248 KDFKLHGNNLIQD
+248 KDFKLHGNNIIQENENENED
-261 QNNQNNS
+261 I
-268 EYNKLNQT
+268 NKINQT

-286 TQPNIRNSKPNEK
+286 TQSNIRNSKPNK
-299 KKEKKNKAKET
+299 KKGKDFSNEESKTNNSIESINNKKGNNI
-310 LSESSKNTDEMKTH
+310 SKNN
-324 TIDSNS
+324 I
-330 KNDSSKTD
+330 
-338 MNNNFSNNTNFKIEK
+338 
-353 NNNSYNDREI
+353 SYNDREI

-392 LSMLKNLTTLNLSHN
+392 LSLLKNLKTLNLSHN
-407 KIHFFDIS
+407 KIHFFDIN
-415 QEFLLKNHG
+415 QEFLQKNNG
-424 FSKLENLDLSNN
+424 FKNLDTLDLSNN

-460 NPLVNNKVAFEDIE
+460 NPLVNNKAAFEDIE

-506 PSPYLVKKFPLQ
+506 PAPYLVKKFPF
-518 QKTKKE
+518 KPKSKKE

-531 EPLIL
+531 EPIIV
-536 PETKAVEENN
+536 PDNEEDTENN
-546 NNDNNETN
+546 IYETDNEIKN
-554 EEKENNSVKIGDI
+554 NNSEKIGDV

-573 QNSLNPI
+573 NNVNPI
-580 LVTRLDLVG
+580 FDTKLDIVG
-589 KSKKNKNLKKK
+589 KSKKNKIYNKKK

>member
-1 MSSGERFAFP
+1 M
-11 PFCAQ
+11 
-16 AASASPYNYGPKEQQ
+16 YNYGAKEQQ

-92 KYKDRTYGGHK
+92 KYKDRTYGGNK
-103 KPKFPVIK
+103 KSKFPLIK

-124 EMYQFPEVYEI
+124 EMYQFPEVYDI

-171 YLAVPRYI
+171 YLAVPRYV

-189 NLDTSCLYIICHMK
+189 NLDSSCLDIICHMK
-203 NLRILNLMGNFL
+203 NLRVLNLMGNFI
-215 TTDIPDLTELEYLE
+215 TADIPDLNELEYLE
-229 ELNLSYN
+229 EINLSYN
-236 HIESYFINLNLL
+236 HIESYFVNLNLL
-248 KDFKLHGNNLIQD
+248 KDFKLHGNNIIQD
-261 QNNQNNS
+261 NENEN
-268 EYNKLNQT
+268 EDINKINQT

-286 TQPNIRNSKPNEK
+286 TQSNIRNSKPNK
-299 KKEKKNKAKET
+299 KKGKDFSNEESKTNNSIESINNKKGNNI
-310 LSESSKNTDEMKTH
+310 SKNN
-324 TIDSNS
+324 I
-330 KNDSSKTD
+330 
-338 MNNNFSNNTNFKIEK
+338 
-353 NNNSYNDREI
+353 SYNDREI

-392 LSMLKNLTTLNLSHN
+392 LSLLKNLKTLNLSHN
-407 KIHFFDIS
+407 KIHFFDIN
-415 QEFLLKNHG
+415 QEFLQKNNG
-424 FSKLENLDLSNN
+424 FKNLDTLDLSNN

-460 NPLVNNKVAFEDIE
+460 NPLVNNKAAFEDIE

-506 PSPYLVKKFPLQ
+506 PAPYLVKKFPFKP
-518 QKTKKE
+518 KTKKE

-531 EPLIL
+531 EPIII
-536 PETKAVEENN
+536 P
-546 NNDNNETN
+546 ETN
-554 EEKENNSVKIGDI
+554 EDNTFNENSEVSDEIKNNNTSEKVGDI

-573 QNSLNPI
+573 NNVNPI
-580 LVTRLDLVG
+580 FDTKLDIVG
-589 KSKKNKNLKKK
+589 KSKKNKLYNKKK

>member
-1 MSSGERFAFP
+1 MT
-11 PFCAQ
+11 
-16 AASASPYNYGPKEQQ
+16 KDQQ

-39 PKFRN
+39 PKFRKIGS
-44 TNNKNCDLLDLF
+44 KNCDLLDLF
-56 EEGVAK
+56 EEGIAK

-92 KYKDRTYGGHK
+92 KYKDRTFGANK

-124 EMYQFPEVYEI
+124 EMYQFYEVYEI

-145 SFFGALPNLHRL
+145 SFFGALPNLHKL
-157 SIRFSNISLMDESE
+157 SIRFSNISLMDERE
-171 YLAVPRYI
+171 YLAQPRYT

-189 NLDTSCLYIICHMK
+189 NLDTSCLDIICHMK
-203 NLRILNLMGNFL
+203 NLRILNLMGNFI
-215 TTDIPDLTELEYLE
+215 TAEIPDLTELEYLE
-229 ELNLSYN
+229 EINLSYN
-236 HIESYFINLNLL
+236 HIESYFVNLNLL
-248 KDFKLHGNNLIQD
+248 KDFKLHGNNIIQE
-261 QNNQNNS
+261 NENENEN
-268 EYNKLNQT
+268 EEGNKINQT

-286 TQPNIRNSKPNEK
+286 TQSNIRNSNPNK
-299 KKEKKNKAKET
+299 KRSKDINMNNI
-310 LSESSKNTDEMKTH
+310 SESSKNNYNYNYNEE
-324 TIDSNS
+324 
-330 KNDSSKTD
+330 SKTNSIES
-338 MNNNFSNNTNFKIEK
+338 NNNNYNKRGNTSNNY
-353 NNNSYNDREI
+353 NNNNNISYNDREI

-373 IFFNLQKYLETNI
+373 IFFSLQKYLETNI

-392 LSMLKNLTTLNLSHN
+392 LSLLKSLKILNLSHN
-407 KIHFFDIS
+407 KIHFFDIN
-415 QEFLLKNHG
+415 QEFLQKNNG
-424 FSKLENLDLSNN
+424 FRRLESLDLSNN

-441 IAILMIINLPVIK
+441 IAILMLINLPVIQ

-460 NPLVNNKVAFEDIE
+460 NPLVNNKAAFEDIE

-506 PSPYLVKKFPLQ
+506 PAPYLVKKFPFKL
-518 QKTKKE
+518 KSKKE

-531 EPLIL
+531 EPIIIPDNEEEEDLINTNT
-536 PETKAVEENN
+536 EDEIKNN
-546 NNDNNETN
+546 NNNTSE
-554 EEKENNSVKIGDI
+554 KIGDV

-573 QNSLNPI
+573 NNVNPI
-580 LVTRLDLVG
+580 FDTKLDIVG
-589 KSKKNKNLKKK
+589 KSKKNKIYNKKK

>member
-1 MSSGERFAFP
+1 MYS
-11 PFCAQ
+11 
-16 AASASPYNYGPKEQQ
+16 YGAKEQQ

-171 YLAVPRYI
+171 YLTVPRYI

-203 NLRILNLMGNFL
+203 NLRVLNLMGNFI
-215 TTDIPDLTELEYLE
+215 TADIPDLNELEFLE
-229 ELNLSYN
+229 EINLSYN
-236 HIESYFINLNLL
+236 HIESYFVNLNLL
-248 KDFKLHGNNLIQD
+248 KDFKLHGNNFIQD
-261 QNNQNNS
+261 QNNNQNN
-268 EYNKLNQT
+268 EDNKLNQT

-286 TQPNIRNSKPNEK
+286 TQSNIRNSKPNEN
-299 KKEKKNKAKET
+299 KNINKQNRGKDT
-310 LSESSKNTDEMKTH
+310 LSDSSKNTDEMKTH
-324 TIDSNS
+324 SIESNS
-330 KNDSSKTD
+330 KNISSKTD
-338 MNNNFSNNTNFKIEK
+338 INNNNTNIISNNNSNFKIEK

-392 LSMLKNLTTLNLSHN
+392 LSLLKNLTTLNLSHN

-415 QEFLLKNHG
+415 QDFLSKNNG
-424 FSKLENLDLSNN
+424 FNKLENLDLSNN

-460 NPLVNNKVAFEDIE
+460 NPLVNNKTAFEDIE

-524 LIVPIKE
+524 LIVPIKDE
-531 EPLIL
+531 TLIL
-536 PETKAVEENN
+536 HETKEEEDKYNN
-546 NNDNNETN
+546 NNNNSNLTN
-554 EEKENNSVKIGDI
+554 ENKENNSVKIGDI

-589 KSKKNKNLKKK
+589 KSKKNKNLKKNSK

>member
-1 MSSGERFAFP
+1 M
-11 PFCAQ
+11 
-16 AASASPYNYGPKEQQ
+16 YNYVTREQQ

-39 PKFRN
+39 PKFRKIGS
-44 TNNKNCDLLDLF
+44 KNCDLLDLF
-56 EEGVAK
+56 EEGIAK

-92 KYKDRTYGGHK
+92 KYKDNTYAGHK

-124 EMYQFPEVYEI
+124 EMYQFYEVYEI

-145 SFFGALPNLHRL
+145 SFFGALPNLHKL
-157 SIRFSNISLMDESE
+157 SIRFSNISLMDEKE
-171 YLAVPRYI
+171 YLSMPRYV
-179 NLRELNLNCN
+179 NVRELNLNCN
-189 NLDTSCLYIICHMK
+189 NLDSSCLDIISHMK
-203 NLRILNLMGNFL
+203 NLRILNLMGNFINAE
-215 TTDIPDLTELEYLE
+215 IPDLTELEYLE
-229 ELNLSYN
+229 EINLSYN
-236 HIESYFINLNLL
+236 HIESYFVNLNLL
-248 KDFKLHGNNLIQD
+248 KDFKLHGNNIIQENENENED
-261 QNNQNNS
+261 I
-268 EYNKLNQT
+268 NKINQT

-286 TQPNIRNSKPNEK
+286 TQSNIRNSKPNK
-299 KKEKKNKAKET
+299 KKGKDFSNEESKTNNSIESINNKKGNNI
-310 LSESSKNTDEMKTH
+310 SKNN
-324 TIDSNS
+324 I
-330 KNDSSKTD
+330 
-338 MNNNFSNNTNFKIEK
+338 
-353 NNNSYNDREI
+353 SYNDREI

-392 LSMLKNLTTLNLSHN
+392 LSLLKNLKTLNLSHN
-407 KIHFFDIS
+407 KIHFFDIN
-415 QEFLLKNHG
+415 QEFLQKNNG
-424 FSKLENLDLSNN
+424 FKNLDTLDLSNN

-460 NPLVNNKVAFEDIE
+460 NPLVNNKAAFEDIE

-506 PSPYLVKKFPLQ
+506 PAPYLVKKFPF
-518 QKTKKE
+518 KPKSKKE

-531 EPLIL
+531 EPIIV
-536 PETKAVEENN
+536 PDNEEDTENN
-546 NNDNNETN
+546 NYETDNEIKN
-554 EEKENNSVKIGDI
+554 NNSEKIGDV

-573 QNSLNPI
+573 NNVNPI
-580 LVTRLDLVG
+580 FDTKLDIVG
-589 KSKKNKNLKKK
+589 KSKKNKIYNKKK